1 MGGIDKGSGT
11 VAWVTEGSRVGAV
24 PEEGAVGA
32 SEDTS
37 LGARAWDGGGRFS
50 WQGGGGVDGWGPTS
64 TRRCGGG
71 GGGAGAWTVLGDECG
86 TVGISSM
93 DGLAGV

>member
-1 MGGIDKGSGT
+1 MTGGSK
-11 VAWVTEGSRVGAV
+11 VGAG

-32 SEDTS
+32 SDDTS
-37 LGARAWDGGGRFS
+37 LGAGAWDGGGRFS

-71 GGGAGAWTVLGDECG
+71 GSGAEAWTVLGDECG
-86 TVGISSM
+86 TVGISTM

>member
-1 MGGIDKGSGT
+1 M
-11 VAWVTEGSRVGAV
+11 

-37 LGARAWDGGGRFS
+37 LGAGAWDGGGRFS

-64 TRRCGGG
+64 TRRCDGG
-71 GGGAGAWTVLGDECG
+71 GGGAEAWTVLGDECG
-86 TVGISSM
+86 TVGISAM
-93 DGLAGV
+93 DGLAGVQARRKRRLRDVRRPEPSTLTRY

>member
-1 MGGIDKGSGT
+1 M
-11 VAWVTEGSRVGAV
+11 

-32 SEDTS
+32 SEDMS
-37 LGARAWDGGGRFS
+37 LGAGASDGGGRFS

-64 TRRCGGG
+64 TRRCGGR